1 MKRFLVLTL
10 PAFVVSCERAAV
22 RDYEAPKETFP
33 QKAAVREPDRAGAEF
48 CPDLRDQFEGASG
61 LATAA
66 SGADADGQL
75 CRRGSRRGE
84 GGYFCDEL
92 SG

>member
-1 MKRFLVLTL
+1 MLTL
-10 PAFVVSCERAAV
+10 PAFVVSCERTDV
-22 RDYEAPKETFP
+22 REYEAPKETFP
-33 QKAAVREPDRAGAEF
+33 QKAAVREQIEQAQNSAQTSAISLKAPPGWQR
-48 CPDLRDQFEGASG
+48 P
-61 LATAA
+61 A
-66 SGADADGQL
+66 SGADAESQL